1 MTNNTTN
8 NTKNNTADTATNNAT
23 INPAN
28 NSIGDHM
35 TASNESTATK
45 SNGTAFAVFA
55 GGCFWCTEA
64 VFEQLAGVVD
74 VVSGYAGGSE
84 ETASYR
90 VVCSGTTRHAEVIR
104 IEYDPTRIGFEQLL
118 DVFFDTHDPT
128 TLNRQ
133 GNDIGPQYRSAIF
146 VATESERALAAA
158 KIAGLNAKGKFPR
171 PIVTTIEPLDRFF
184 PAEQYHQDYA
194 RRHPEEPY
202 IQFQAWPKV
211 CKVRDKHP
219 GLVRTI

>member
-1 MTNNTTN
+1 M
-8 NTKNNTADTATNNAT
+8 
-23 INPAN
+23 
-28 NSIGDHM
+28 
-35 TASNESTATK
+35 
-45 SNGTAFAVFA
+45 GTAYAVFA

-90 VVCSGTTRHAEVIR
+90 RRLLGNHSPCRSDPDRVRPARIR
-104 IEYDPTRIGFEQLL
+104 FEQLL

-133 GNDIGPQYRSAIF
+133 GHDIGPQYRSAIF
-146 VATESERALAAA
+146 VANEAERTLAAA
-158 KIAGLNAKGKFPR
+158 KIAALSAAGKSPR
-171 PIVTTIEPLDRFF
+171 LIVTTIEPLERFF
-184 PAEQYHQDYA
+184 PPSSTIRTTPATIPRALHPIPGVAESLQ
-194 RRHPEEPY
+194 
-202 IQFQAWPKV
+202 
-211 CKVRDKHP
+211 VRDKHP

>member
-1 MTNNTTN
+1 MSDPEPTIGANPGEPQSHPP
-8 NTKNNTADTATNNAT
+8 ASVNA
-23 INPAN
+23 NAHRHAHSSP
-28 NSIGDHM
+28 GR
-35 TASNESTATK
+35 
-45 SNGTAFAVFA
+45 TAFAVFA

-64 VFEQLAGVVD
+64 VFEQLTGVLD

-90 VVCSGTTRHAEVIR
+90 VVCSGATRHAEAIR
-104 IEYDPTRIGFEQLL
+104 IEYDPAKVSYEQLL

-133 GNDIGPQYRSAIF
+133 GNDVGPQYRSAIF
-146 VATESERALAAA
+146 IATDSERMLAAA
-158 KIAGLNAKGKFPR
+158 KIAALTAAGKFAR
-171 PIVTTIEPLDRFF
+171 PIVTTLEPFERFF